1 MQTRLRINPRLFL
14 LSLVFL
20 IVPDLAFA
28 HATPILYSPAASSV
42 LPKAPAEIQIHFSE
56 RIEPRVSSITVL
68 GPDGSRVDMA
78 DSAVDRADPRV
89 FGVNLKDAGNG
100 TYTVSWQ
107 VISADDGHFSK
118 GAYVFSVGKRRASPR
133 RAKPEDSRPSTAP
146 ARPKP

>member
-42 LPKAPAEIQIHFSE
+42 LSKVPSEVQIHFSE

-68 GPDGSRVDMA
+68 GPDGSRVNMA
-78 DSAVDRADPRV
+78 DSQVDPADPRV

-118 GAYVFSVGKRRASPR
+118 G
-133 RAKPEDSRPSTAP
+133 
-146 ARPKP
+146 